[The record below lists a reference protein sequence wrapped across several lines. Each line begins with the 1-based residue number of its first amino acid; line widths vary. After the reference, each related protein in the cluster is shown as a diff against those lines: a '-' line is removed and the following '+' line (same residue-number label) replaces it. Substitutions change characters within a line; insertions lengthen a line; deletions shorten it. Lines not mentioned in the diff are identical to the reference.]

1 MKNKRISFFGML
13 LAALLLLMTG
23 CAQNTP
29 RELSDMEE
37 TAVVQ
42 TLTAMAPTLPPPTE
56 TPTPTATNTPTPT
69 PTLVTSIGPDN
80 FPADVNPLTGL
91 QVENPN
97 LLNRRP
103 VIVKVANYPAVG
115 RPHAGLS
122 YADIVW
128 EYYIGEGSNRFAA
141 LYYGQDGEKIGPVR
155 SGRLVDPE
163 LARMYQAVLAFS
175 GANQENVLP
184 RIYDLLGNR
193 ILTEGNCPGLC
204 RDDYTVVG
212 VFANSADIT
221 AQMEARGVT
230 QSKPDLTGML
240 FDTKLPAGGKN
251 AEKATLFY
259 NFLDKGD
266 WVYDETSGKYL
277 RWIEN
282 ADNYEQMIPLVD
294 RLNNQQLA
302 FSNVIMAYATY
313 TEYSSVLHDIA
324 VWDNTGGMPA
334 VVFRDGKAYEV
345 TWKATN
351 QEKPIQFFDAQGN
364 LFPLK
369 PGNTWINLV
378 GSNTTLEVTDSEWFF
393 TFRMP

>member
-240 FDTKLPAGGKN
+240 FDTKLPAGGIN

>member
-1 MKNKRISFFGML
+1 MKVKKLTFFRLL
-13 LAALLLLMTG
+13 LAAVVLISG
-23 CAQNTP
+23 CTQPAP
-29 RELSDMEE
+29 RELSDLEE

-56 TPTPTATNTPTPT
+56 TPTHTATSTPTPT
-69 PTLVTSIGPDN
+69 PTKVTSIGPDN

-91 QVENPN
+91 QIENPS
-97 LLNRRP
+97 LLDRRP

-141 LYYGQDGEKIGPVR
+141 LFYGQDGSKIGPVR

-193 ILTEGNCPGLC
+193 ILTEGNCPGIC

-212 VFANSADIT
+212 VFANSADVT
-221 AQMEARGVT
+221 AQMGARGVT

-240 FDTKLPAGGKN
+240 FDTKLPAGGQK

-266 WVYDETSGKYL
+266 WIYDETSGKYL

-282 ADNYEQMIPLVD
+282 ANNYEQMIPLVD

-324 VWDNTGGMPA
+324 VWDNASGMRA
-334 VVFRDGKAYEV
+334 IVFRDGQAYEV
-345 TWKATN
+345 TWKATS

-378 GSNTTLEVTDSEWFF
+378 GSNTNLEVTNSEWFF

>member
-1 MKNKRISFFGML
+1 MRTKTILVAGTL
-13 LAALLLLMTG
+13 LIAALLIAG
-23 CAQNTP
+23 CTQNSQIN
-29 RELSDMEE
+29 LNDMEQ
-37 TAVVQ
+37 TAVAQ

-56 TPTPTATNTPTPT
+56 TPAPTATSTPTPT
-69 PTLVTSIGPDN
+69 PTVVTSIGPDN
-80 FPADVNPLTGL
+80 FPDDVNPLTDL
-91 QVENPN
+91 KVADPS

-141 LYYGQDGEKIGPVR
+141 LFYGQDAPKIGPVR

-163 LARMYQAVLAFS
+163 LARLYQAVLAFS
-175 GANQENVLP
+175 GANEENVLP
-184 RIYDLLGNR
+184 RIYELLGNR

-221 AQMEARGVT
+221 TQMAARGVT
-230 QSKPDLTGML
+230 ESKQDLTGML
-240 FDTKLPAGGKN
+240 FDSSLPSGGQK
-251 AEKATLFY
+251 ADKATLFY
-259 NFLDKGD
+259 NFLDKGE
-266 WVYDETSGKYL
+266 WVYDATSGKYL

-282 ADNYEQMIPLVD
+282 ADNYSEMIPLVD
-294 RLNNQQLA
+294 RLNNEQLG

-324 VWDNTGGMPA
+324 VWDNTSGMKA
-334 VVFRDGKAYEV
+334 IVFRDGQAFEV
-345 TWKATN
+345 TWKATD
-351 QEKPIQFFDAQGN
+351 QGKPLQFFDAQGN

-369 PGNTWINLV
+369 PGNTWINLIGANSSLEV
-378 GSNTTLEVTDSEWFF
+378 GSAEWFF
-393 TFRMP
+393 TFRLP

>member
-184 RIYDLLGNR
+184 RIYDFLGNR

>member
-1 MKNKRISFFGML
+1 MRAKKTIALG
-13 LAALLLLMTG
+13 LLLSVVLLISG
-23 CAQNTP
+23 CTQGTP
-29 RELSDMEE
+29 RELSDQEE

-56 TPTPTATNTPTPT
+56 TPTPTATSTPSPTPT
-69 PTLVTSIGPDN
+69 KVTSIGPDD
-80 FPADVNPLTGL
+80 FPTDVNPLTGL
-91 QVENPN
+91 QVQYPS
-97 LLNRRP
+97 LLDRRP
-103 VIVKVANYPAVG
+103 VLVKVANYPAVG

-141 LYYGQDGEKIGPVR
+141 LYYGQDATKIGPVR

-163 LARMYQAVLAFS
+163 LARMYQAVFAFS

-212 VFANSADIT
+212 VFGNSADIT
-221 AQMEARGVT
+221 AQMAARGVDE
-230 QSKPDLTGML
+230 SKPDLTGML
-240 FDTKLPAGGKN
+240 FDTKLPSGGQK
-251 AEKATLFY
+251 ADKATLFY
-259 NFLDKGD
+259 NYLDKGD

-282 ADNYEQMIPLVD
+282 ANNYDQMIPLVD
-294 RLNNQQLA
+294 RLTNEQLA

-324 VWDNTGGMPA
+324 VWDNTSGMKA
-334 VVFRDGKAYEV
+334 VVFRDGRAYDV

-351 QEKPIQFFDAQGN
+351 QDKPIQFFDSQGN

-378 GSNTTLEVTDSEWFF
+378 GSNTSLEINDAEWFF

>member
-1 MKNKRISFFGML
+1 MRTKTILVAGTL
-13 LAALLLLMTG
+13 LIAALLIAG
-23 CAQNTP
+23 CTQNSQIN
-29 RELSDMEE
+29 LNDMEQ
-37 TAVVQ
+37 TAVAQ

-56 TPTPTATNTPTPT
+56 TPAPTATSTPTPT
-69 PTLVTSIGPDN
+69 PTVVTSIGPDN
-80 FPADVNPLTGL
+80 FPDDVNPLTDL
-91 QVENPN
+91 KVADPS

-141 LYYGQDGEKIGPVR
+141 LFYGQDAPKIGPVR

-163 LARMYQAVLAFS
+163 LARLYQAVLAFS
-175 GANQENVLP
+175 GANEENVLP
-184 RIYDLLGNR
+184 RIYELLGNR

-221 AQMEARGVT
+221 TQMAARGVT
-230 QSKPDLTGML
+230 ESKQDLTGML
-240 FDTKLPAGGKN
+240 FDSNLPSGGQK
-251 AEKATLFY
+251 ADKATLFY
-259 NFLDKGD
+259 NYLDKGE
-266 WVYDETSGKYL
+266 WVYDATSGKYL

-282 ADNYEQMIPLVD
+282 ADNYSQMIPLVD
-294 RLNNQQLA
+294 RLNNEQLG

-324 VWDNTGGMPA
+324 VWDNTSGMKA
-334 VVFRDGKAYEV
+334 IVFRDGQAFEV

-351 QEKPIQFFDAQGN
+351 QGKPLQFFDAQGN

-369 PGNTWINLV
+369 PGNTWINLIGANSSLEV
-378 GSNTTLEVTDSEWFF
+378 GSAEWFF
-393 TFRMP
+393 TFRLP

>member
-1 MKNKRISFFGML
+1 MRVKKTIVLGV
-13 LAALLLLMTG
+13 LMTAVLLISG
-23 CAQNTP
+23 CTQSAP
-29 RELSDMEE
+29 RDLSDLEE

-56 TPTPTATNTPTPT
+56 TPTPTATSTPTPT
-69 PTLVTSIGPDN
+69 PTKVTSLGPDN

-91 QVENPN
+91 QVEDPS
-97 LLNRRP
+97 LLERRP

-122 YADIVW
+122 YADIVL

-141 LYYGQDGEKIGPVR
+141 LYYGQDASKIGPVR

-175 GANQENVLP
+175 GANEENVLP

-212 VFANSADIT
+212 VFANSADVT
-221 AQMEARGVT
+221 TTLAARGVT

-240 FDTKLPAGGKN
+240 FDTKLPSGGRK

-259 NFLDKGD
+259 NYLDKGD
-266 WVYDETSGKYL
+266 WVYDESSGKYL

-282 ADNYEQMIPLVD
+282 ANNYEQMIPLVD
-294 RLNNQQLA
+294 RLNNEQLA

-324 VWDNTGGMPA
+324 VWDNTSGMKA
-334 VVFRDGKAYEV
+334 VVFRDGQAYDV
-345 TWKATN
+345 TWKASS

-369 PGNTWINLV
+369 PGNTWINLI
-378 GSNTTLEVTDSEWFF
+378 GSSSNLEVSNAEWLF

>member
-1 MKNKRISFFGML
+1 MRVKKTIVLGV
-13 LAALLLLMTG
+13 LMTAVLLISG
-23 CAQNTP
+23 CTQSAP
-29 RELSDMEE
+29 RDLSDLEE

-56 TPTPTATNTPTPT
+56 TPTPTATSTPTPT
-69 PTLVTSIGPDN
+69 PTKVTSLGPDN

-91 QVENPN
+91 QVENPS
-97 LLNRRP
+97 LLERRP

-141 LYYGQDGEKIGPVR
+141 LYYGQDASKIGPVR

-175 GANQENVLP
+175 GANEENVLP

-212 VFANSADIT
+212 VFANSADVT
-221 AQMEARGVT
+221 TTLAARGVT

-240 FDTKLPAGGKN
+240 FDTKLPSGGRK

-259 NFLDKGD
+259 NYLDKGD
-266 WVYDETSGKYL
+266 WVYDATSGKYL

-282 ADNYEQMIPLVD
+282 ANNYEQMIPLVD
-294 RLNNQQLA
+294 RLNNEQLA

-324 VWDNTGGMPA
+324 VWDNTSGMKA
-334 VVFRDGKAYEV
+334 VVFRDGQAYDV
-345 TWKATN
+345 TWKTTD

-369 PGNTWINLV
+369 PGNTWINLI
-378 GSNTTLEVTDSEWFF
+378 GSSSNLEISNAEWLF